1 MNYETTD
8 KRRQSTLTDFFKK
21 KKQRLVIIIRHDK
34 KWRIIKMFCSVIYFN
49 FFFDFFVV
57 TLFCFMESSIL
68 FSESDAHA
76 QLDDV
81 EVLDQDQQYVDEQD
95 DHDTERDAEWDDT
108 EQDDGGAEEVHTICG
123 QKPDPFIL

>member
-1 MNYETTD
+1 MNQKKDNNEKASTD
-8 KRRQSTLTDFFKK
+8 TNRLFQKE
-21 KKQRLVIIIRHDK
+21 KQRLVIIIRHNK

-49 FFFDFFVV
+49 FFFDFRAVV

-81 EVLDQDQQYVDEQD
+81 
-95 DHDTERDAEWDDT
+95 
-108 EQDDGGAEEVHTICG
+108 
-123 QKPDPFIL
+123 